1 MDVHMSIF
9 RVYDTCIFIYIYS
22 VCAYIIEVCKIYSK
36 YLPYV
41 KYVWK
46 KKQLLGIYLKYWNYI
61 WDMSNNWNMCNN
73 SNTLNIRS
81 IGDTGSNWNMSFRY
95 WKYNEIYLRLRQYL
109 KYLKYLMSIDEFL
122 MFEKIESLDKHTT
135 VDHSDACCHILVYIY
150 LYMNDDE

>member
-1 MDVHMSIF
+1 
-9 RVYDTCIFIYIYS
+9 
-22 VCAYIIEVCKIYSK
+22 
-36 YLPYV
+36 
-41 KYVWK
+41 
-46 KKQLLGIYLKYWNYI
+46 
-61 WDMSNNWNMCNN
+61 MCNN

-95 WKYNEIYLRLRQYL
+95 WKYNEIYLRLKQYL